1 MFTFLEATGELY
13 QGQFGKFTVTRADRL
28 GVVIY
33 RGALLVAALSVAV
46 AALLALSADFTALT
60 YTLLSVAFTLFALAL
75 GVALLTIHIYLSVLH
90 RALQVFW
97 AIGCLAALWISWHR
111 SSPLALAVYGNGMD
125 LLAVGWLFVALTGL
139 YIKEAFCFNH
149 WETKVLTGILP
160 LLFGGHWLHLLTPMV
175 ERGLLLSWA
184 VLFLV
189 FAARK
194 LVQPIPPDIGDKSVF
209 EYLHHS
215 AASRS

>member
-1 MFTFLEATGELY
+1 MFTFLEATGEIY
-13 QGQFGKFTVTRADRL
+13 QGQFGNFTLTRADRL

-46 AALLALSADFTALT
+46 AALLTLTADFTEIT
-60 YTLLSVAFTLFALAL
+60 YTLLAAAFTLFCLGL
-75 GVALLTIHIYLSVLH
+75 GVALLTIHIYLGVLH

-97 AIGCLAALWISWHR
+97 AIGCLAALWISWHS
-111 SSPLALAVYGNGMD
+111 SSPLALAVYRND
-125 LLAVGWLFVALTGL
+125 TYLLGLGWLFVALTGL

-160 LLFGGHWLHLLTPMV
+160 LLCGGHWFHLLSPMV
-175 ERGLLLSWA
+175 ERGLLLIWA
-184 VLFLV
+184 GLFLV

-194 LVQPIPPDIGDKSVF
+194 LIQPIPPDIGDKSVF